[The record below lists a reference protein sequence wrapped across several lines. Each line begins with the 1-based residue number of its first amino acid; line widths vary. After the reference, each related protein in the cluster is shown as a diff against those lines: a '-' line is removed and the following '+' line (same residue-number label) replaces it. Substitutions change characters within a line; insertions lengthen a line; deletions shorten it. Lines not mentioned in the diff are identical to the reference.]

1 MIPFAAPPAPRPQC
15 QEHPSIPSPTSP
27 FLLLLNAAVLELG
40 LRELGGPGEGPVQLS
55 PLGPWSLQP
64 GEG

>member
-1 MIPFAAPPAPRPQC
+1 M
-15 QEHPSIPSPTSP
+15 PSPTSP